1 LTIPGCN
8 MFKNISIKSRLS
20 FVIGFLSLLLIGIG
34 AIGLV
39 SLHNTNDSLQSMY
52 ESRVLPMGRL
62 SQVTTYMDAT
72 RIGIAQ
78 SMYSSMS
85 TIAAEMDQVDKRLQ
99 DESAILDSYLNSK
112 LSPQEKQLASTFN
125 EARKKY
131 IADGLKPTITALRV
145 LDVDKATDIMKGP
158 MHDNYVQ
165 VQAAVD
171 ALYKYQ
177 ASTAKDEF
185 EKSQSL
191 YILVRN
197 FSIISIVIGIFFA
210 ALMGV
215 WLANGIVRPLAQAV
229 KVASRIAT
237 GDLSREILV
246 LTTNEMG
253 RLFQAL
259 KDMEQ
264 SLSKAVSEVRSG
276 SEAIDVATQEIA
288 SGNADLSSRTEA
300 QAGALEQTASSMEQ
314 LTQTVRQNADN
325 AREANEKVLSASS
338 IAEKGGLVVSQV
350 VDTMGSIKESSRKI
364 SDIIGVID
372 GIAFQTNILALNAAV
387 EAARAGEQGRGFAVV
402 AAEVRNLAQRSA
414 SAAKEIK
421 ALIVDSVE
429 KVDGGG
435 KLVDEAGRTM
445 NEVVTS
451 VKQVAAIMS
460 EITAAS
466 QEQSSGIE
474 EINRAIAH
482 MDDITQQN
490 AALVEQAAAAAESV
504 QEQAHSL
511 ALTVSMFKLT
521 EQDQQKHA
529 QAKPAVT
536 SARSDAIAPAP
547 RSTST
552 AIARTPTKPK
562 STTPPMPAKP
572 IKAAKADASA
582 DEWEEF

>member
-1 LTIPGCN
+1 
-8 MFKNISIKSRLS
+8 MFNNISIKSRLS

-34 AIGLV
+34 SIGLV

-112 LSPQEKQLASTFN
+112 LSSQEKQLASTFS

-131 IADGLKPTITALRV
+131 IADGLKPTTAALRV

-165 VQAAVD
+165 VQTAVD

-177 ASTAKDEF
+177 AGTAKDEF

-191 YILVRN
+191 YVLVRN
-197 FSIISIVIGIFFA
+197 FSIISIVVGIFIA

-325 AREANEKVLSASS
+325 AREANGKVLSASD
-338 IAEKGGLVVSQV
+338 IAEKGGVVVSQV
-350 VDTMGSIKESSRKI
+350 VETMGSIKESSRKI

-435 KLVDEAGRTM
+435 RLVDEAGRTM

-482 MDDITQQN
+482 MDEITQQN

-511 ALTVSMFKLT
+511 AMTVSMFKLT

-529 QAKPAVT
+529 QVT
-536 SARSDAIAPAP
+536 IASAPLRTHASAPAT
-547 RSTST
+547 RSSNTV
-552 AIARTPTKPK
+552 IARVPTKSKTAVP
-562 STTPPMPAKP
+562 SVPAKP
-572 IKAAKADASA
+572 IKAAKTDANA